1 MLLEVCHGTCT
12 VDNNLFLS
20 ECSLL
25 HMSQGV
31 AYVHNLF
38 AGAVKIFQEPNRF
51 TMYHFPH
58 DTFVHGLM
66 VIYGGDDRV
75 LGNFSLGSG
84 TAAYNGYPNQDSKQ
98 DTPDNGMPASFAN
111 NPLPVCIRDNLYFN
125 GAKPYEQEP
134 NAAEAGDFAAAV
146 RTVCEDGRWFLET
159 NLPAYP
165 VAAAL
170 DLAATE
176 TLGQAFQA
184 EAAYENPDGT
194 PFILNLDFTGAVRG
208 EKTMAGP
215 FAAPLCRIPLD
226 PNSKGV

>member
-1 MLLEVCHGTCT
+1 
-12 VDNNLFLS
+12 
-20 ECSLL
+20 
-25 HMSQGV
+25 
-31 AYVHNLF
+31 
-38 AGAVKIFQEPNRF
+38 
-51 TMYHFPH
+51 MYHFPH

-75 LGNFSLGSG
+75 LGNFFLGSG

-111 NPLPVCIRDNLYFN
+111 NPLPVRVQDNLYFN
-125 GAKPYEQEP
+125 GTKPYEKETG
-134 NAAEAGDFAAAV
+134 AVEAGLEAKLQV
-146 RTVCEDGRWFLET
+146 RCEDGRWFLET
-159 NLPAYP
+159 NLPAYVFDKRLP
-165 VAAAL
+165 LVT
-170 DLAATE
+170 TE

-226 PNSKGV
+226 PNSKGE

>member
-12 VDNNLFLS
+12 VDNNLLLS

-66 VIYGGDDRV
+66 VIYGGDDWV
-75 LGNFSLGSG
+75 LGNIFLDSL

-226 PNSKGV
+226 PNSRGE